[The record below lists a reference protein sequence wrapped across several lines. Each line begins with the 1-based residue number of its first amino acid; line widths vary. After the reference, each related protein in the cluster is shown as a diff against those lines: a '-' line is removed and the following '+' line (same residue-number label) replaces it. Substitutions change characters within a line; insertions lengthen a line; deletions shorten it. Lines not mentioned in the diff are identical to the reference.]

1 MYLIS
6 ALHHSK
12 LLIQNFK
19 KVENNENSNQENLSQ
34 EDRMNQFF
42 AEMQQKIAAEEQKR
56 TQKLEDTLESFKDKI
71 DDVVKEEEEEV
82 PKEPKKSAYDTIS
95 NYFDDFKGGLDEL
108 SPAVDAAKEIASDA
122 FEKGKTTA
130 KKLWNQFDAYT
141 DDLEEK
147 MRKREEAYQEKQ
159 KSKPLFHDTGDSLFK
174 GSEGLFDKAKKFADK
189 FAQQE
194 KEEIERVEGELTI
207 IPPDPAKQKKK
218 LPSPDEKIY
227 GFEDLDGDGDELID
241 DAILE

>member
-1 MYLIS
+1 MD
-6 ALHHSK
+6 
-12 LLIQNFK
+12 
-19 KVENNENSNQENLSQ
+19 NNENLNQQNLSE
-34 EDRMNQFF
+34 EDRMNKFF
-42 AEMQQKIAAEEQKR
+42 EQMQQKIAAEEQKR

-71 DDVVKEEEEEV
+71 DDVVKEEEVEETV
-82 PKEPKKSAYDTIS
+82 PKKSAYDMVS
-95 NYFDDFKGGLDEL
+95 NYFDDFRGGLDEL

-122 FEKGKTTA
+122 FEKGKSTA
-130 KKLWNQFDAYT
+130 KKLWNQFDSYT

-147 MRKREEAYQEKQ
+147 MRKKEEAYQEKQ

-174 GSEGLFDKAKKFADK
+174 GTEGLFDKAKKFADK

-207 IPPDPAKQKKK
+207 IPPDPTKPKKK
-218 LPSPDEKIY
+218 LPNPDEKIY
-227 GFEDLDGDGDELID
+227 GFEDLDGDGNELID